1 MHYVKIEKKNLI
13 GILRVNILCGT
24 LYFFYVKCMDN
35 LERLPYY
42 FDTSLCFILHSTFF
56 IYPRAKG
63 RLRQSEKPATR
74 NLGIKKQIELQ
85 CGASRHRRNIP
96 SRPTSQSG

>member
-1 MHYVKIEKKNLI
+1 
-13 GILRVNILCGT
+13 
-24 LYFFYVKCMDN
+24 MDN

-42 FDTSLCFILHSTFF
+42 FDTSLCFIYIIQFV

-74 NLGIKKQIELQ
+74 NLGGKKQIELQ
-85 CGASRHRRNIP
+85 CGASRHRRNVP

>member
-1 MHYVKIEKKNLI
+1 MHYVKRGKKNLPASCALI
-13 GILRVNILCGT
+13 FYMVLFI
-24 LYFFYVKCMDN
+24 FFYLKCMDN

-42 FDTSLCFILHSTFF
+42 FDTSLCFIYIIQFV

-74 NLGIKKQIELQ
+74 NLGVKKQIELQ